1 MNAHVCRRRRVAQQL
16 SSGTTR
22 VLCWIRRGGIP
33 IHVRLGPRPV
43 GWTGRPGLVTHR
55 PTRGHPPALPI
66 GAHAV
71 EASGLSRDVS
81 TQVAASRTLPP
92 HVGVGGRPPSHLEI
106 RGDRATPCPRSRLTA
121 PPGLRGGV
129 RVAPA
134 CATRRMYGARAHGDN
149 GCRVWHE
156 PSKGSLR
163 SNAEIC

>member
-43 GWTGRPGLVTHR
+43 GWIERPGLVTHR

-81 TQVAASRTLPP
+81 AQVAASRTLPP
-92 HVGVGGRPPSHLEI
+92 HVGVGGRPPGATTLPRASRVMDGHDRWIVSIDLRRSH
-106 RGDRATPCPRSRLTA
+106 GTMRST
-121 PPGLRGGV
+121 
-129 RVAPA
+129 
-134 CATRRMYGARAHGDN
+134 
-149 GCRVWHE
+149 
-156 PSKGSLR
+156 
-163 SNAEIC
+163 